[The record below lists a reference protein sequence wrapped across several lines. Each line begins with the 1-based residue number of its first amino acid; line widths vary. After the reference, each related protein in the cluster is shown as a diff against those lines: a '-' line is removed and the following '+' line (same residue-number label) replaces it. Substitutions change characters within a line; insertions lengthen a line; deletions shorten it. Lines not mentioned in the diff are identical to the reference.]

1 MFHIS
6 EGRRLKKN
14 LIVFVFQFIINKKFN
29 IIKFHRIWDKYRF
42 FNETVFHI
50 LKKKVEI
57 VGNKIICLVEFW
69 IKIYTFFT
77 SAPRHMRTYR
87 IPNFIIPIYS
97 KSWHRENNI
106 LKFQINSNIKISKT
120 YAFLPKLPSSIS
132 IIFFAHIGYFRKFT
146 NCTTYFLSIPISLL
160 KVIPKLSWSLQHL
173 YKYYSRIYTNYLH
186 VSKIIVM

>member
-6 EGRRLKKN
+6 EERRLKKN
-14 LIVFVFQFIINKKFN
+14 LIVFVFQFISIRNLILLNSIEYGINIGFLMKRCLTFWKKS
-29 IIKFHRIWDKYRF
+29 
-42 FNETVFHI
+42 
-50 LKKKVEI
+50 VEI